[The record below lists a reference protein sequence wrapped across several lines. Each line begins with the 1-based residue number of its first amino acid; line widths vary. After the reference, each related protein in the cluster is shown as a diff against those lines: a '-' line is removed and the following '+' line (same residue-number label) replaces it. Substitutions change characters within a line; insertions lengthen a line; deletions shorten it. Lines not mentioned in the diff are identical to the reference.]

1 MSPGL
6 LPLLLAAAAAACAQ
20 PLPGTAPLRVEGDP
34 GLEMVEGIHRYLD
47 RATAAAPA
55 RRPAPDRERLRKI
68 LGATD
73 ARLPSPSLRLE
84 ASPGEPALLARGAGY
99 RVYAVRWPV
108 MGPVEGEGLLLAPE
122 GPPLTR
128 VVALP
133 DADWTPE
140 RAAGL
145 APGLPPRAQFAR
157 RLAENGCL
165 VLVPALVDRRDAF
178 SANPQIGRRTNQ
190 PHREF
195 IYRMAYETGRHIIG
209 YEVQKVLAAVDF
221 FAGRR
226 PARPVGV
233 AGYGEGG
240 LLALA
245 AAALDQRIGAAWIS
259 GYFGP
264 REGMWQEPIYR
275 NVWSFLRDFG
285 DAGLAGL
292 VAPRRL
298 IVEASRVPPVE
309 GPPPETPERRGAA
322 PGRLTTPARAE
333 VSAEVER
340 ARAHFRRAGAPDG
353 MLLVEGGDWPGSES
367 ALQAFLRALGRRAP
381 LKPSGAAPA
390 AVRPAGDPESR
401 QRRQFEQLVEFTQAL
416 VRRSEAVR
424 RRFWQRADASS
435 PEAWQRSTAWYRQYF
450 WEQIL
455 GRLPDP
461 SEPPAARTRRL
472 YDEPR
477 WTGYEVLLPVWP
489 DVFAYGILLVPKD
502 LKPGERRPVVVC
514 QHGLEGRPQDVIEA
528 RREATYGR
536 FAARLAEEGFI
547 AYAPQNP
554 YLGGNRFR
562 QAQRK
567 ANPLGLSLFSFIV
580 GQHQRTLEWLA
591 SLEFVDPARIAFY
604 GLSYGGKTALRAPAV
619 LPGYCLSICSG
630 DFNEWIW
637 KNTRVD
643 EPFSYMFTGEYEMFE
658 FDLAETFNYA
668 EMAGLIAPR
677 PFMVERGHRDGV
689 GIDEWVA
696 YEYAKVRRLYVG
708 LGLGER
714 TAIEYF
720 DGPHRIHGVGTFRF
734 LKERLGWP
742 AR

>member
-1 MSPGL
+1 MSSAL
-6 LPLLLAAAAAACAQ
+6 LPLLLAAVAAACAQ
-20 PLPGTAPLRVEGDP
+20 PLPGTAPLRIEGDP

-47 RATAAAPA
+47 RATAAAA
-55 RRPAPDRERLRKI
+55 AHRPPPDRERLRKI
-68 LGATD
+68 IGAVD
-73 ARLPSPSLRLE
+73 ERLPSPSLKLE
-84 ASPGEPALLARGAGY
+84 ASPDRPALLARGAGY

-122 GPPLTR
+122 GPLAAR

-133 DADWTPE
+133 DADWPPE
-140 RAAGL
+140 TAAGL

-165 VLVPALVDRRDAF
+165 VLVPVLIDRRDAF
-178 SANPQIGRRTNQ
+178 SANPLIGRRTNQ

-195 IYRMAYETGRHIIG
+195 VYRMAYQTGRHIIG
-209 YEVQKVLAAVDF
+209 YEVQKVLAAVDW

-226 PARPVGV
+226 PVRPVGV

-240 LLALA
+240 LIALA
-245 AAALDQRIGAAWIS
+245 AAALDERIGAAWVS

-275 NVWSFLRDFG
+275 NVWCFLRDFG

-292 VAPRRL
+292 VAPRAL
-298 IVEASRVPPVE
+298 ILEASRVPPVE
-309 GPPPETPERRGAA
+309 GPPPETPEKRGAA
-322 PGRLTTPARAE
+322 PGRLRTPAPAE
-333 VSAEVER
+333 VRAEVER
-340 ARAHFRRAGAPDG
+340 ARAHFRRAGAPDRIV
-353 MLLVEGGDWPGSES
+353 LLEGGDGPGSEA
-367 ALQAFLRALGRRAP
+367 ALRAFLEALGRRGP

-390 AVRPAGDPESR
+390 RAGPAGDPEAR
-401 QRRQFEQLVEFTQAL
+401 QRRQFDQLVEFTQAL

-435 PEAWQRSTAWYRQYF
+435 PEAWRRSTAWYRQYF

-477 WTGYEVLLPVWP
+477 WTGYEVRLPVWP

-502 LKPGERRPVVVC
+502 LKPGERRPAVVC

-554 YLGGNRFR
+554 YLGGDRFR

-591 SLEFVDPARIAFY
+591 SLEFVDPGRIAFY
-604 GLSYGGKTALRAPAV
+604 GLSYGGKTALRVPAV

-630 DFNEWIW
+630 DFNQWIW

-696 YEYAKVRRLYVG
+696 YEYAKVRRLYVR
-708 LGLGER
+708 LGLAER

-734 LKERLGWP
+734 LREQLGRP
-742 AR
+742 GR